1 MTTSSEAPETPPT
14 STPSLLSR
22 CWRWFVT
29 LPRRTY
35 DWVLSWAETPYA
47 LPALFL
53 LALAESS
60 FFPIPPDVL
69 LVAMC
74 IGTVSRSYRFATWCA
89 IGSIVGGMI
98 GYGIGF
104 FLWEAEGVKSF
115 FFDYVPGVSEVSVDK
130 VSALYKEW
138 DFWIVFAAAFTPIPY
153 KVITI
158 LAGVCAIN
166 FPMFVIASAVGRSA
180 RFFLVAWL
188 FKRYGPTMK
197 DFIEKRFALV
207 TTVGT
212 VVLIGGFVAIKYL
225 LH

>member
-1 MTTSSEAPETPPT
+1 MLRRAWNWTIG
-14 STPSLLSR
+14 
-22 CWRWFVT
+22 V
-29 LPRRTY
+29 PRRMY
-35 DWVLSWAETPYA
+35 DWVISWAPTPYA

-53 LALAESS
+53 LAFAESS

-69 LVAMC
+69 LIAMC
-74 IGTVSRSYRFATWCA
+74 IGTVAKSYRFALWCSL
-89 IGSIVGGMI
+89 GSIVGGMA
-98 GYGIGF
+98 GYGIGY
-104 FLWEAEGVKSF
+104 FLWENEGVKSF
-115 FFDYVPGVSEVSVDK
+115 FYDYVPGVNAASVDS
-130 VSALYKEW
+130 VRQLYTDW

-188 FKRYGPTMK
+188 FKRYGPSMK

-212 VVLIGGFVAIKYL
+212 VVLIGGFVVIKYL